1 MGGDNCGL
9 DGAAG
14 MAGSG
19 STPDLSTRLR
29 CEETGVKVVGLN
41 VRKIPSWD
49 SVHHWLSASGVQW
62 SKFVKHGRPGQ
73 KLWLNI
79 AADSG
84 VRATVSVRKRSG
96 PVSIVGTCDTSTIKT
111 VKTKL
116 LSVFGT
122 RFSPDLDAETLSV

>member
-1 MGGDNCGL
+1 MASTLGKYP
-9 DGAAG
+9 AG
-14 MAGSG
+14 TVYTTGS
-19 STPDLSTRLR
+19 P
-29 CEETGVKVVGLN
+29 
-41 VRKIPSWD
+41 
-49 SVHHWLSASGVQW
+49 QW
-62 SKFVKHGRPGQ
+62 SKFVKHGRPRQ